1 MEKLHVRE
9 KVGYAF
15 GDFSSCLIW
24 QSISIYLL
32 FYFTNVAGVEQGA
45 AIAIITLNDM
55 PAGYTTEHSIEI
67 TDLDLNRELT
77 VCISPVSSTGYRG
90 ETKCTTM
97 ASMTDVLGG
106 TDESLMI
113 TLPKAPNTGVGV

>member
-1 MEKLHVRE
+1 MQPLKARE

-45 AIAIITLNDM
+45 AIAIISISIFIDGFTDILM
-55 PAGYTTEHSIEI
+55 GFIIERTRTRFGKVRPYLLTMGLPLAVSTVLLFSVPASRLVHS
-67 TDLDLNRELT
+67 R
-77 VCISPVSSTGYRG
+77 VCAPGESDDSTR
-90 ETKCTTM
+90 
-97 ASMTDVLGG
+97 
-106 TDESLMI
+106 
-113 TLPKAPNTGVGV
+113 